1 MSAPRR
7 PPVPLALLG
16 TLLALAACDG
26 AGEPPPHLRVAGG
39 DPARGRQALA
49 SHGCGACHVIPG
61 VAGAVSWVGPP
72 LNAYAR
78 RGYVAGLLPN
88 RPEALVRWIR
98 VPQAVSPG
106 NAMPDLGVGEAAA
119 RDMAAYLYTLGARG
133 MAPPGPLPVRFGA
146 GVAEGPAA
154 SPRTGGP

>member
-1 MSAPRR
+1 MPTLRKLA
-7 PPVPLALLG
+7 VLGALLG
-16 TLLALAACDG
+16 LAACGGED
-26 AGEPPPHLRVAGG
+26 EPPPHLRVAGG

-61 VAGAVSWVGPP
+61 VAGATSWVGPP
-72 LNAYAR
+72 LTAYAR
-78 RGYVAGLLPN
+78 RGYIAGLLPN

-98 VPQAVSPG
+98 APQAVSPG

-133 MAPPGPLPVRFGA
+133 LSAPGPLPVRFGSSA
-146 GVAEGPAA
+146 AEGPAA
-154 SPRTGGP
+154 TARGGGPTTLP